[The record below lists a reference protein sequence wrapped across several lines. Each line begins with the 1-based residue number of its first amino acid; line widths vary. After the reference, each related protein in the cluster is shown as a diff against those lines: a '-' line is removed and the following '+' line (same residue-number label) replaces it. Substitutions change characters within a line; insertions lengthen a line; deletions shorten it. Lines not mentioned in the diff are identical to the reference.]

1 MDSDP
6 AFGDIFGHEAI
17 ANMVSISRQ
26 NDDCQA
32 DAQKFTHRATHRQI
46 GEKSIGH
53 LSHG

>member
-17 ANMVSISRQ
+17 ANTVSISRQ

-32 DAQKFTHRATHRQI
+32 DAQILTHRANHRQI
-46 GEKSIGH
+46 EEKSIGQV
-53 LSHG
+53 SHG